1 MCSSD
6 LAVVF
11 SGGIGENSRLVRR
24 EVCQNM
30 DWAGI
35 VLDPALNETAKG
47 EACISAPTSRV
58 QVWVI
63 PTNEEI
69 VVARQSVEALAA
81 AGSL

>member
-1 MCSSD
+1 VLGGTD
-6 LAVVF
+6 AVVF

-30 DWAGI
+30 EWAGI
-35 VLDPALNETAKG
+35 VLDPALNEGAKG
-47 EACISAPTSRV
+47 EACISAPGSRV
-58 QVWVI
+58 RVWVI

-81 AGSL
+81 AGSR

>member
-6 LAVVF
+6 L
-11 SGGIGENSRLVRR
+11 
-24 EVCQNM
+24 